1 MWVTL
6 YTDASWHPGRRE
18 GGWAVWA
25 RSELGRIVRSGA
37 CPSYT
42 QSAAHAELAAVYAG
56 IFLVVKKWGEQ
67 VEGIQVRSDN
77 QQALEA
83 VQRGAAPAKDPVM
96 RHLQQ
101 MIEELV
107 RGRVYLRPR
116 WVKGHRNPN
125 GDVTAW
131 LNAHCDREAKRAR
144 QRAESAPEPSPAP
157 QASVAPQPAGPQP
170 GRPRRRR
177 WKRRRAPPGHASSG
191 A

>member
-6 YTDASWHPGRRE
+6 YTDASWHPERRE

-25 RSELGRIVRSGA
+25 KSELGRIVRSGT
-37 CPSYT
+37 CPEYT
-42 QSAAHAELAAVYAG
+42 SSAMHAELAAIYAG
-56 IFLVVKKWGEQ
+56 IFLVLKMWGEQ
-67 VEGIQVRSDN
+67 VEGIQVRSDS

-83 VQRGAAPAKDPVM
+83 VRRGAAPSKDPVM
-96 RHLQQ
+96 RRLQDKVQ
-101 MIEELV
+101 ELV

-144 QRAESAPEPSPAP
+144 KRLDSALAPSPAP
-157 QASVAPQPAGPQP
+157 QAAVAAQPAVLKP
-170 GRPRRRR
+170 GRSRRR
-177 WKRRRAPPGHASSG
+177 KRARGPSRHASSG